1 MLFGGLLVNTGN
13 STVWLRWIQWISPI
27 KYGYSAMMK
36 NQFEGY
42 IVNGKPIGDEYLDEV
57 QLGSFSIGVDII
69 FVLGISLLAW
79 VLSYVALA
87 YLTKKGRGDSAKY
100 STKKCQ
106 AELLGQPDARFAK
119 VAEKKSHVAT
129 LAATEESQKPMLNL
143 SLDHCRA
150 AQWHLRRKWYTSASD
165 KQPERGWR
173 RQLLAFKQRPAS
185 HITAFAVLHELT
197 AVVPLVGVYYA
208 LDYLQPQMPFPQ
220 SVLEEGNRYINKL
233 RTYAGLEQLDADSPV
248 LLHLATSYAVVK
260 AAAPLRIAASLALT
274 PWFSRWCIVPITR
287 TVGKLWPNSMRGK

>member
-1 MLFGGLLVNTGN
+1 MLLVRKIYTSTG
-13 STVWLRWIQWISPI
+13 
-27 KYGYSAMMK
+27 
-36 NQFEGY
+36 
-42 IVNGKPIGDEYLDEV
+42 
-57 QLGSFSIGVDII
+57 
-69 FVLGISLLAW
+69 LA
-79 VLSYVALA
+79 S
-87 YLTKKGRGDSAKY
+87 
-100 STKKCQ
+100 
-106 AELLGQPDARFAK
+106 
-119 VAEKKSHVAT
+119 
-129 LAATEESQKPMLNL
+129 
-143 SLDHCRA
+143 HCRA

-287 TVGKLWPNSMRGK
+287 TVGKLWPKSMRGK